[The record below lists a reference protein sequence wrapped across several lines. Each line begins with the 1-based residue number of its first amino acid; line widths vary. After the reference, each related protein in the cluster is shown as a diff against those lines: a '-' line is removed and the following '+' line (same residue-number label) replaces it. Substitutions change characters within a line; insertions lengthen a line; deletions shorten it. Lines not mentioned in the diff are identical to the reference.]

1 MIDAALNFF
10 YPPICQVCRERRA
23 SAAEGYV
30 CVDCWSGVR
39 FIAPPFC
46 QQCGLPYDGDITTPG
61 FQCEN
66 CKDMEWVFASARSA
80 VRANQLIL
88 EVIHHYK
95 YNGALWFEPFLADLL
110 VRQAAAALQAEKW
123 DFIVPVPLH
132 AAKQREREFN
142 QAARLARHLSRATG
156 IPVHDGLVRRVKPT
170 TTQTVLTRPA
180 RAANVADAF
189 ACAEREPLRGQKL
202 VLIDDVLT
210 TGATTNACAGA
221 LRQAGA
227 GKICVWTLA
236 RGA

>member
-1 MIDAALNFF
+1 MFDAALNFI
-10 YPPICQVCRERRA
+10 YPPVCQVCREKRS

-30 CVDCWSGVR
+30 CPDCWRGIR

-46 QQCGLPYDGDITTPG
+46 QQCGLPYDGDISAPE

-66 CKDMEWVFASARSA
+66 CKDMTWAFASARSA

-88 EVIHHYK
+88 DIVHRYK

-110 VRQAAAALQAEKW
+110 VREAAPALRAEKW
-123 DFIVPVPLH
+123 DFIAPVPLH
-132 AAKQREREFN
+132 ATKQREREFN
-142 QAARLARHLSRATG
+142 QAARLGQYLSDATG
-156 IPVHDGLVRRVKPT
+156 IPVDTNLVRRVKPT
-170 TTQTVLTRPA
+170 NTQTVLTRPA
-180 RAANVADAF
+180 RAANVANAF
-189 ACAEREPLRGQKL
+189 SYSGSKPLRGEKI

-210 TGATTNACAGA
+210 TGATTTACADA
-221 LRQAGA
+221 LRQGGA